1 MAVAPGLPSM
11 QIHNLDNHDVLE
23 ELFSSLLIKREDGT
37 LGNLEPWACWL
48 IKLGFDFSQLRNG
61 HRNSICISVPDR
73 GFAAA
78 FLMFGAVIGRANLCI
93 AEMPDH
99 ATRLKQLKAG
109 DLVSLSDSNGHL
121 RSATIHEMGERT
133 ISYFRQGEGCK
144 TTRVIDKCGDM
155 WPLSNGEKLFRTSS
169 HLLKVDFNSANK
181 NLSEI
186 LKLLQLRSSN
196 DVVVVGVGDILEEE
210 LFNDFSTSDGQTL
223 GSFVKPFGLVG
234 IAERCQSVIIPSS
247 TTSLPENI
255 EEIQNTLIFDG
266 ARGYMNF
273 YNKLVGMN
281 TIVVLDRRIPR
292 STDAAVLVRQ
302 ERSQW
307 VGFGSPFEVP
317 VKPNSIEFIS
327 WSERND

>member
-1 MAVAPGLPSM
+1 MEI
-11 QIHNLDNHDVLE
+11 QNLDNYGDLE
-23 ELFSSLLIKREDGT
+23 KFFLSLLIKREDGT
-37 LGNLEPWACWL
+37 FGSLDPWACWL

-78 FLMFGAVIGRANLCI
+78 FLMLGAVIGRVNLCI
-93 AEMPDH
+93 AENLDH

-121 RSATIHEMGERT
+121 RSATIYEVGDRT
-133 ISYFRQGEGCK
+133 ISYFRHGEGCK
-144 TTRVIDKCGDM
+144 TTRVIDKCGEM
-155 WPLSNGEKLFRTSS
+155 WPLSSGEKLFRISS

-186 LKLLQLRSSN
+186 LKLLQLRSSK
-196 DVVVVGVGDILEEE
+196 DVVVVGVEDKLEEE
-210 LFNDFSTSDGQTL
+210 LFNDFLTSDGLTI
-223 GSFVKPFGLVG
+223 GSFVKPFGLIG

-247 TTSLPENI
+247 TASLPENI
-255 EEIQNTLIFDG
+255 DEIQNTLIFDG
-266 ARGYMNF
+266 ASGYMNF
-273 YNKLVGMN
+273 YNKLAGMN

-292 STDAAVLVRQ
+292 SIDAAVLVRQ
-302 ERSQW
+302 VRSQW
-307 VGFGSPFEVP
+307 VGFGSPFEVSE
-317 VKPNSIEFIS
+317 KPNSIEFIS

>member
-1 MAVAPGLPSM
+1 VAPDLTSM
-11 QIHNLDNHDVLE
+11 KIQNVDNHEVME
-23 ELFSSLLIKREDGT
+23 ELFSLLLIKREDGT
-37 LGNLEPWACWL
+37 LGNLDPWAYWL

-78 FLMFGAVIGRANLCI
+78 FLMLGSVIGHANLCI
-93 AEMPDH
+93 QENPDH
-99 ATRLKQLKAG
+99 RTRLKELKAG

-121 RSATIHEMGERT
+121 RSATIHEMGDRT

-144 TTRVIDKCGDM
+144 TTRAIDKCGDM
-155 WPLSNGEKLFRTSS
+155 WPLSSGEKLFRTSS
-169 HLLKVDFNSANK
+169 HLLKVDFNSSNK
-181 NLSEI
+181 KFSEVM
-186 LKLLQLRSSN
+186 KLLQLRSST
-196 DVVVVGVGDILEEE
+196 DVVVVGVEDILEEE

-223 GSFVKPFGLVG
+223 GSFVKPFGLIG

-247 TTSLPENI
+247 STSLPENI
-255 EEIQNTLIFDG
+255 GEIQNTLIFDG

-302 ERSQW
+302 VRSQW
-307 VGFGSPFEVP
+307 VGFGSPFEVSE
-317 VKPNSIEFIS
+317 KPNSIELIS

>member
-1 MAVAPGLPSM
+1 MATDLPSM
-11 QIHNLDNHDVLE
+11 QIQNVDNHDDLE

-37 LGNLEPWACWL
+37 LGNLDPWACWL

-73 GFAAA
+73 GFAAV
-78 FLMFGAVIGRANLCI
+78 FLMLGAVIGRANRCI
-93 AEMPDH
+93 AENLDH
-99 ATRLKQLKAG
+99 ATRLKQLKSG

-121 RSATIHEMGERT
+121 RSATILEMGDQT

-144 TTRVIDKCGDM
+144 TTRVLDKCGDM
-155 WPLSNGEKLFRTSS
+155 WPLSSGEKLFRTSS

-181 NLSEI
+181 NLNEI
-186 LKLLQLRSSN
+186 LKLLQLRSST
-196 DVVVVGVGDILEEE
+196 DVFVVGVEDILEEE

-223 GSFVKPFGLVG
+223 GSFVKPFGLIG
-234 IAERCQSVIIPSS
+234 IAERSQSIIIPSS

-255 EEIQNTLIFDG
+255 GEVQNTLIFDG
-266 ARGYMNF
+266 ALGYMNF

-302 ERSQW
+302 MRSQW
-307 VGFGSPFEVP
+307 IGFGSPFEVSE
-317 VKPNSIEFIS
+317 KPNSIEFIS

>member
-1 MAVAPGLPSM
+1 MVSGLPSM
-11 QIHNLDNHDVLE
+11 EIQNLDNYGDLE
-23 ELFSSLLIKREDGT
+23 KFFLSLLIKCEDGT
-37 LGNLEPWACWL
+37 FGSLDPWACWL

-78 FLMFGAVIGRANLCI
+78 FLMLGAVIGRANLCI
-93 AEMPDH
+93 AENLDH

-109 DLVSLSDSNGHL
+109 DLISLSDSNGHL
-121 RSATIHEMGERT
+121 RSATIHEVGDRT
-133 ISYFRQGEGCK
+133 ISYFRHGEGCK
-144 TTRVIDKCGDM
+144 TTRVIDKCGEM
-155 WPLSNGEKLFRTSS
+155 WPLSSGEKLFRISS

-186 LKLLQLRSSN
+186 LKLLQLRSSK
-196 DVVVVGVGDILEEE
+196 DVVVVGVEDKLEEE
-210 LFNDFSTSDGQTL
+210 LFNDFLTSDGLTI
-223 GSFVKPFGLVG
+223 GGFVKPFGLIG

-247 TTSLPENI
+247 TASLPENI
-255 EEIQNTLIFDG
+255 DEIQNTLIFDG
-266 ARGYMNF
+266 ASGYMNF

-292 STDAAVLVRQ
+292 SIDAAVLVRQ
-302 ERSQW
+302 VRSQW
-307 VGFGSPFEVP
+307 VGFGSPFEVSE
-317 VKPNSIEFIS
+317 KPNSIEFIS